1 MGGWSSK
8 QGTHREFYPSN
19 DVLQGGLNTQPAGH
33 LIFVTLLNL
42 NKFAYLALMTPLL
55 FAFTAPFSGTAG
67 IAVAALSLLWL
78 FWLLFPMVMNTLAVF
93 RSVRWP
99 SPKVKPGHLACII
112 TAYKEIDS
120 ALPLVESLLNQ
131 QHPSYRIY
139 LVADDCP
146 NPGSDWYDVLHDP
159 RFTLFRPEQP
169 LGSKVRSLKYARD
182 RFLTSHD
189 AIVVFDPDNLATPDF
204 LTKLDEVLRAGFFAV
219 QGRRAAK
226 NLDSSL
232 AVADA
237 TGELYKNFIEREVPT
252 RLGSSATIAG
262 SGMAVN
268 TLVFDAYLA
277 SSRIA
282 NPLSK
287 GHVIPAEDK
296 ILQNFLVGQGLRIP
310 FRWDAVLYD
319 EKVETA
325 AQVER
330 QRTRWTYSYFENIRY
345 ALAALL
351 RGLTRADWNALLFGC
366 YTLIPPV
373 FLLGLGAAILV
384 VVNLWFNTALSLA
397 LLLAGMLYVS
407 NIAWSLYLA
416 KAPPVVWQTLSGLPL
431 FAWNQLRSLSR
442 LGNARQDF
450 LVTEK
455 RRAMR
460 LDEVEGESES
470 NAE

>member
-1 MGGWSSK
+1 M
-8 QGTHREFYPSN
+8 N
-19 DVLQGGLNTQPAGH
+19 A
-33 LIFVTLLNL
+33 
-42 NKFAYLALMTPLL
+42 LL
-55 FAFTAPFSGTAG
+55 FSQNLFDANSTAVLLLGVS
-67 IAVAALSLLWL
+67 VLWL
-78 FWLLFPMVMNTLAVF
+78 FWLLFPFLMNALAVW

-99 SPKVKPGHLACII
+99 NPKVKPGHLACII
-112 TAYKEIDS
+112 TAYKDLDG
-120 ALPLVESLLNQ
+120 ALPLVESLLHQ
-131 QHPSYRIY
+131 QHPSFRVY

-146 NPGSDWYDVLHDP
+146 NPGTDWYDVLHDP
-159 RFTLFRPEQP
+159 RFTLFRPDEP

-182 RFLTSHD
+182 RFLQTHD

-204 LTKLDEVLRAGFFAV
+204 LTKLDDVLRGGFYAV

-226 NLDSSL
+226 NLDSAI

-277 SSRIA
+277 SPRIA
-282 NPLSK
+282 GPLAK
-287 GHVIPAEDK
+287 GQVIPAEDK

-319 EKVETA
+319 EKVETG

-351 RGLTRADWNALLFGC
+351 RGLMRADWNALLFGC

-373 FLLGLGAAILV
+373 FLLGLGTLV
-384 VVNLWFNTALSLA
+384 
-397 LLLAGMLYVS
+397 LLLANLWVYPLWSAILLGAGLLYAA
-407 NIAWSLYLA
+407 NIGWSLYLA
-416 KAPPVVWQTLSGLPL
+416 EAPPVIWKTLYGLPL
-431 FAWNQLRSLSR
+431 FAWNQVRSLLR
-442 LGNARQDF
+442 LGLARRDF

-460 LDEVEGESES
+460 LHEIDGEQG
-470 NAE
+470 AEAQAEQQGEQQRHAQAASKALSAGEERQDAG

>member
-1 MGGWSSK
+1 MN
-8 QGTHREFYPSN
+8 P
-19 DVLQGGLNTQPAGH
+19 VL
-33 LIFVTLLNL
+33 
-42 NKFAYLALMTPLL
+42 LALS
-55 FAFTAPFSGTAG
+55 ASYSGAAG
-67 IAVAALSLLWL
+67 IALLALSLLWL
-78 FWLLFPMVMNTLAVF
+78 FWLLFPLVMNGLAVF
-93 RSVRWP
+93 KSVRWP
-99 SPKVKPGHLACII
+99 IPKVKPGHLACII
-112 TAYKEIDS
+112 TAYKDIDA
-120 ALPLVESLLNQ
+120 ALPLVESLLHQ
-131 QHPSYRIY
+131 QHGSYRVY
-139 LVADDCP
+139 LVADDCS
-146 NPGSDWYDVLHDP
+146 NPGTEWYDVLHDP

-182 RFLTSHD
+182 RFLSTHD

-204 LTKLDEVLRAGFFAV
+204 LIKLDEVLRAGFFAV

-226 NLDSSL
+226 NLDSSI

-277 SSRIA
+277 SPRIA
-282 NPLSK
+282 KPLAK
-287 GHVIPAEDK
+287 GQVIPAEDK

-330 QRTRWTYSYFENIRY
+330 QRTRWTYSYFENIRF
-345 ALAALL
+345 ALITLL

-384 VVNLWFNTALSLA
+384 FVNLWFNPAMSFA
-397 LLLAGMLYVS
+397 LLMGGMLYVG

-416 KAPPVVWQTLSGLPL
+416 KAPAVVWQTLSGLPL
-431 FAWNQLRSLSR
+431 FAWNQLRSLLR
-442 LGNARQDF
+442 LGSAKEDF

-460 LDEVEGESES
+460 LKDVEAEGNVEATGQQHDASDRESSTEKAGEAVPDGPKEFGPKRRV
-470 NAE
+470 